1 VTSDAVYDTAL
12 AIMNEQPTN
21 SEDSRIVGVA
31 INGALAS
38 LDPHSSYMN
47 PTEYA
52 DMQTQTRGSFG
63 GVGLE
68 VTMDNGL
75 IKVVSPTDEAPAA
88 KAGILANDVVVS
100 IDDESAQGLTLSQAV
115 RKMRGPIGSK
125 VRLRVIRP
133 KQDLPIDYTIVRDT
147 IRVTAVRWRVEN
159 DVGYIRITTFNEQTD
174 QGFRQAIGEI
184 SKQIANDNLKG
195 YVVDLRNNPGGLLK
209 AVISVSDELLDRG
222 EIVSMRGRTA
232 NEMQRFSA
240 KPGDLCKGKRVVV
253 LINGGTASG
262 SEILAGA
269 LQDNKRATL
278 VGTRSFGNGSIQSFF
293 PLDGGNGALRLTTSR
308 YFTPSGNSI
317 QAKGIIPD
325 IEVLQDEPEDVK
337 KKNAPAGEATLN
349 RHLPG
354 QGVEQVASQ
363 SYIPPDVKNDKA
375 LITAVA
381 LLHKG

>member
-1 VTSDAVYDTAL
+1 
-12 AIMNEQPTN
+12 MNEQPTN

-222 EIVSMRGRTA
+222 EIVSMRGRPA